1 MEQYKA
7 VPLGFTAD
15 DVADLPS
22 VRPLLRDFPTP
33 LVTLSESAVAH
44 NLATMAAWCREAGVG
59 IAPHGKTTMSR
70 ELWNRQLDAGAWG
83 ITVATPWQAS
93 VALGW
98 GVPRVLLAN
107 ALVQP
112 AALRALAADA
122 DRLTVWADSTRAV
135 EIMTEALSG
144 VDTPA
149 PLDVL
154 VELGGEGGRTG
165 ARGVEAALAVAS
177 AVAASPSLRLA
188 GVAGYEGALAH
199 DASPESLAHVGDY
212 LDELLA
218 LHDAIEAAGLYAP
231 DDAVI
236 LTAGGS
242 AYFDQVADALAPR
255 RDLDGS
261 RGRRVEVLLRSGAY
275 ITHDDGHYREITPL
289 GRIPSD
295 REFRAAIHGWAT
307 VVSRPE
313 PGLVLVDAGKR
324 DLPYDEGLPI
334 PQAIRR
340 FGAAAAEPLDGAV
353 TTALNDQH
361 AFVRVPED
369 AVVEVG
375 DVIRFGLSHPCTTFD
390 KWRALAVVDDA
401 LAPEPRVIGLSD
413 TAFG

>member
-7 VPLGFTAD
+7 APLGFTAA

-22 VRPLLRDFPTP
+22 ARPLLRDFPTP

-83 ITVATPWQAS
+83 VTVATPWQAS

-135 EIMTEALSG
+135 EIMTESLSG
-144 VDTPA
+144 AEAPV

-154 VELGGEGGRTG
+154 VELGGAGGRTG

-199 DASPESLAHVGDY
+199 DASPESLARVGDY
-212 LDELLA
+212 LAELLE
-218 LHDAIEAAGLYAP
+218 LHDAIEAAGLYSP

-242 AYFDQVADALAPR
+242 AYFDQVADA
-255 RDLDGS
+255 GYY
-261 RGRRVEVLLRSGAY
+261 RS
-275 ITHDDGHYREITPL
+275 ITPL
-289 GRIPSD
+289 RRTESG

-307 VVSRPE
+307 VVSHPE

-324 DLPYDEGLPI
+324 DLPYDEGLPV

-340 FGAAAAEPLDGAV
+340 LGTGVAVPLEGAV

-361 AFVRVPED
+361 AFVRVPDD

-401 LAPEPRVIGLSD
+401 LAHEPRVIGLLD

>member
-7 VPLGFTAD
+7 APLGFTAA
-15 DVADLPS
+15 DVAGLPS

-70 ELWNRQLDAGAWG
+70 DLWNRQLDAGAWG

-98 GVPRVLLAN
+98 GVPGVLLAN

-144 VDTPA
+144 PDTSA

-154 VELGGEGGRTG
+154 VELGGAGGRTG

-199 DASPESLAHVGDY
+199 DASPESLARVRDY
-212 LDELLA
+212 LGELLA
-218 LHDAIEAAGLYAP
+218 LHDAIEAAGLYSP

-275 ITHDDGHYREITPL
+275 ITHDDGYYRSITPL
-289 GRIPSD
+289 RRTESG
-295 REFRAAIHGWAT
+295 REFRSAIHGWAT
-307 VVSRPE
+307 VVSHPE

-324 DLPYDEGLPI
+324 DLPYDEGLPV

-340 FGAAAAEPLDGAV
+340 FGTAVAVPLEGAV

-361 AFVRVPED
+361 AFVRVPDD
-369 AVVEVG
+369 AAVEVG

-401 LAPEPRVIGLSD
+401 LAPEPRVIGLLD

>member
-7 VPLGFTAD
+7 APLGFTAA

-22 VRPLLRDFPTP
+22 ARPLLRDFPTP

-83 ITVATPWQAS
+83 VTVATPWQAS

-135 EIMTEALSG
+135 EIMTESLSG
-144 VDTPA
+144 AEAPV

-154 VELGGEGGRTG
+154 VELGGAGGRTG

-199 DASPESLAHVGDY
+199 DASPESLARVGDY
-212 LDELLA
+212 LAELLE
-218 LHDAIEAAGLYAP
+218 LHDAIEAAGLYSP

-242 AYFDQVADALAPR
+242 AYFDQVADALHVRLPGQDPEVADVDRADVDRLRGAGGVLERHADDVRPAGRHAEELAVDERGRGPLAPDAFADQENDHVLRVLELVAERHGDVGRAVGPALEDLVRRRR
-255 RDLDGS
+255 RDEPIGPHGGDEAVRREIPAPLRMR
-261 RGRRVEVLLRSGAY
+261 RGRGQGRQGDGAGRGEQGRSGA
-275 ITHDDGHYREITPL
+275 
-289 GRIPSD
+289 
-295 REFRAAIHGWAT
+295 
-307 VVSRPE
+307 
-313 PGLVLVDAGKR
+313 
-324 DLPYDEGLPI
+324 
-334 PQAIRR
+334 
-340 FGAAAAEPLDGAV
+340 
-353 TTALNDQH
+353 
-361 AFVRVPED
+361 
-369 AVVEVG
+369 
-375 DVIRFGLSHPCTTFD
+375 
-390 KWRALAVVDDA
+390 
-401 LAPEPRVIGLSD
+401 
-413 TAFG
+413 